1 MSTIDAIML
10 PLSDGADIPQIFS
23 AAFRLGTVEAT
34 IAHIHSLYYAG
45 VRHFEIAELFGNGH
59 TICDALREV
68 AQRNQVFIS
77 LKVWPKSQRPD
88 DVVQKVEYLLG
99 SYGLTHVDLLSIHAP
114 IDVDNKVEQ
123 YKALETLKDMGL
135 TRSLGLVN
143 INAVMLQDLLKNCRI
158 TPVTYQLEASPFGQ
172 NEEMVEFCGDSS
184 IVVLNTSSINKGLRG
199 GNSST
204 PVGRG
209 IAALAEAQGMSPTR
223 LLLLWSF
230 TRGMC
235 VGLPAGNAAVTFELQ
250 QGVSACFNAR
260 LSAETMDELKTYEEA
275 LSTAWVPTEA
285 VLEE

>member
-1 MSTIDAIML
+1 ML

-34 IAHIHSLYYAG
+34 IAHVHSLYYAG
-45 VRHFEIAELFGNGH
+45 VRHFEIAELYGNGH
-59 TICDALREV
+59 TVCDALREV
-68 AQRNQVFIS
+68 AQRDQVFIA

-88 DVVQKVEYLLG
+88 DVVKKVEYLLG

-114 IDVDNKVEQ
+114 IDVENKVEQ
-123 YKALETLKDMGL
+123 YKALEALKDMGL

-158 TPVTYQLEASPFGQ
+158 TPVTYQLEVSPFGQ

-184 IVVLNTSSINKGLRG
+184 IVVLNTSSINKGLRA
-199 GNSST
+199 NSNS
-204 PVGRG
+204 PSSKGL
-209 IAALAEAQGMSPTR
+209 AALAEAHGMSTTR

-235 VGLPAGNAAVTFELQ
+235 VGIPAGNAAVSFELQ
-250 QGVSACFNAR
+250 QGVSACFDSR
-260 LSAETMDELKTYEEA
+260 LPAETMAELKTYEEA
-275 LSTAWVPTEA
+275 LTTAWVPTEA
-285 VLEE
+285 VIEE